1 MAEEANFDE
10 AVTAESKAINDMEI
24 YLKEELKKQ
33 AYKETMNMNIEKL
46 SQLKIETKYI
56 QLNGGQYTKL

>member
-33 AYKETMNMNIEKL
+33 VYKETMNMNIEKL

-56 QLNGGQYTKL
+56 QLNEGQSTKL